1 MTGAQRVIRGAEH
14 SQQDRGAEHSQ
25 HDLPMDP
32 IFEIMDPIFEMCF
45 EDALEFPGFCNTH
58 GHPDRH
64 YISHPLMIS
73 MCCASCSA
81 TRWTRAR
88 CYRSCSSVPR
98 CEGLA
103 NVSGRSPRYDW
114 HAPRVVSFKKNVVC
128 QNVLCCAVSRNNDV
142 CVCVLCFV
150 VLFKTNGVCL
160 MPVSEYRWMPVSRN
174 NCPTSC
180 PQTCANLR

>member
-1 MTGAQRVIRGAEH
+1 MSTRSYWERISEFGRTSFTASVVVALH
-14 SQQDRGAEHSQ
+14 LWLFLAPD
-25 HDLPMDP
+25 DLPMDT

-88 CYRSCSSVPR
+88 CHGVRAWPTSVGGPLVTTGMLPALCR
-98 CEGLA
+98 LKKMLC
-103 NVSGRSPRYDW
+103 VKMCF
-114 HAPRVVSFKKNVVC
+114 VVPC
-128 QNVLCCAVSRNNDV
+128 LGIMM
-142 CVCVLCFV
+142 CVLCFV
-150 VLFKTNGVCL
+150 VLFKKNGVCL
-160 MPVSEYRWMPVSRN
+160 DISVKS
-174 NCPTSC
+174 TL
-180 PQTCANLR
+180 A

>member
-73 MCCASCSA
+73 MCSASCSA

-142 CVCVLCFV
+142 CFVLCCAFQKKWCV
-150 VLFKTNGVCL
+150 FGYQRQVNSCI
-160 MPVSEYRWMPVSRN
+160 VSK
-174 NCPTSC
+174 
-180 PQTCANLR
+180 